1 MFTEK
6 TILIVDDD
14 PAIVEMISE
23 GLREHQFKVV
33 TAADP
38 EQAFL
43 RVQNEPLGLALLDL
57 DLGYQK
63 MNGVELGIKLLE
75 RFPDLIV
82 VIMTGYHNIKY
93 AIQAM
98 REFSF
103 HYMIKPFRID
113 QIISLF
119 ERASYEL
126 ELKAENQRLKDQI
139 KILQQEILRLK
150 KILNDIR
157 PEEASLSVA
166 AKEKEFR
173 QKLKNKQALNSYQR
187 QKG

>member
-14 PAIVEMISE
+14 PAILEMISE
-23 GLREHQFKVV
+23 GLLEHQFKVI
-33 TAADP
+33 TASAPD
-38 EQAFL
+38 EAL
-43 RVQNEPLGLALLDL
+43 EKVKTASLGLALLDL

-63 MNGVELGIKLLE
+63 MNGIELGLKLLE
-75 RFPDLIV
+75 RFPDLII

-119 ERASYEL
+119 ERASYEQQ
-126 ELKAENQRLKDQI
+126 LKTENQRLKEQI
-139 KILQQEILRLK
+139 KLLQDEVFRLK
-150 KILNDIR
+150 KVLKEIR
-157 PEEASLSVA
+157 PEEANLTVA
-166 AKEKEFR
+166 AREKELR

>member
-1 MFTEK
+1 MFTDK

-23 GLREHQFKVV
+23 GLQEHKFKVL
-33 TAADP
+33 TASDP
-38 EQAFL
+38 EDALQKS
-43 RVQNEPLGLALLDL
+43 RTEKLGLALLDL

-63 MNGVELGIKLLE
+63 MNGIELGLKLLE
-75 RFPDLIV
+75 IYPDLIV

-126 ELKAENQRLKDQI
+126 ELKAENLKLKEEI
-139 KILQQEILRLK
+139 KTLQNEVLRLK
-150 KILNDIR
+150 KVLNDIR
-157 PEEASLSVA
+157 PEEANLSVA
-166 AKEKEFR
+166 VKEKELR

-187 QKG
+187 QKE